1 MLEKLLLALVIIEFV
16 SVIHNISKSVM
27 DVILTRNLTKAQQK
41 AVEGQQH
48 SIKLQEEQVRLSKVY
63 SEKQDEQN
71 ENIKRLAYLITSLE
85 SRVSAIELEKKPK
98 PKKTTKKEGEIK

>member
-27 DVILTRNLTKAQQK
+27 DVISTRHLTKAQLD
-41 AVEGQQH
+41 ALEGQQKA
-48 SIKLQEEQVRLSKVY
+48 IKIQDEQLKLSKFY

-71 ENIKRLAYLITSLE
+71 ANIKQLAYLISEHNNRLN
-85 SRVSAIELEKKPK
+85 ELEKILA
-98 PKKTTKKEGEIK
+98 KKTTTKKAKETK